1 LAGGAQRTGD
11 VSQIRFGHESDRRGA
26 GVDERGDLRILLH
39 RDARLAGRAEGRE
52 PGVMQLEL
60 TGGAGEELRV
70 PRDGTGPPALDVG
83 DAELVE
89 MPGDGELVGDRQ
101 REALLLGA
109 VAQRGVVEVEG
120 ADRRGGRGV

>member
-1 LAGGAQRTGD
+1 PRDAA
-11 VSQIRFGHESDRRGA
+11 A
-26 GVDERGDLRILLH
+26 GV
-39 RDARLAGRAEGRE
+39 ASRAEGRG
-52 PGVMQLEL
+52 PGVAQLGL
-60 TGGAGEELRV
+60 TGGAGEALRV
-70 PRDGTGPPALDVG
+70 PRDGAGPPALDVG

-120 ADRRGGRGV
+120 ADRPGGRGVGGHHRLTPAGSASRAGPGRGRTGCR